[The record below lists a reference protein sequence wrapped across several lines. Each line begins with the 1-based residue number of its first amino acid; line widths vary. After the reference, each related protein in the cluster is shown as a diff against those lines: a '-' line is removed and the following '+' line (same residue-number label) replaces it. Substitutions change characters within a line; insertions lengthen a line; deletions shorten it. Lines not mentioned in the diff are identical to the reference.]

1 MIKELLKSLREYK
14 KLALLS
20 PLLVFGETL
29 LEVLIPFTTADLID
43 TISRGAELSQ
53 IVQTGL
59 LLMLFA
65 LISLSFG
72 TAAGITTANA
82 AAGFGKNLRH
92 DMFAN
97 IQTFSFATLDNFS
110 TPTLV
115 TRMTTDATNVQ
126 TSFMMI
132 LRVGFRAPIMI
143 TIALVMS
150 FIMVGPLAWMYVL
163 IMVPLALGLFLC
175 IWRALP
181 GFRIAFKK
189 YDALNESIEENIKG
203 IRVVKSYVREKFETS
218 KFMHASHN
226 INRYF
231 TDAEKILA
239 LNGPMLNLAVSAF
252 SVAIIYFVS
261 KAIIQTQGIQINVGQ
276 FSTMFT
282 FGFMIL
288 MNLMMFSMIFTM
300 IAMSIESCYR
310 IQEVLEAKTTI
321 HNPEHPVQEVEDGSI
336 DFDHVTFSYS
346 EKAERV
352 ALQDIDL
359 HIAPGE
365 TVGIIGGTGSAK
377 SSLVQLIPRLYD
389 VNKGAVKVG
398 GIDVRDY
405 DVEALRSEV
414 AMVLQKNV
422 LFSGTIAE
430 NLRWGNEAATDDQVI
445 EAARLAQAD
454 EFIETFDEGYNT
466 WIEQGGANVSG
477 GQKQRLCIAR
487 ALLKKPKILILDDST
502 SAVDT
507 KTDAKIRDAFRTYLP
522 ETTKIIIAQ
531 RTGSVEDAD
540 RILVMDNGKIVDSG
554 THDELLEKSPIYR
567 EVYTSQNKQSHDE
580 HMAEKNGKR
589 VAENDGEH

>member
-1 MIKELLKSLREYK
+1 MVKELLQSLREYRK
-14 KLALLS
+14 YALMT

-29 LEVLIPFTTADLID
+29 LEVLIPFTTANLID
-43 TISRGAELSQ
+43 TISRGANLEE
-53 IVQTGL
+53 IVKTGL
-59 LLMLFA
+59 LLLLFA
-65 LISLSFG
+65 LISLLFG
-72 TAAGITTANA
+72 AAAGVTSSTA

-92 DMFAN
+92 DMFSN

-132 LRVGFRAPIMI
+132 LRIGLRAPIMI
-143 TIALVMS
+143 TIALITAFV
-150 FIMVGPLAWMYVL
+150 MVGNLAWMYIL
-163 IMVPLALGLFLC
+163 IMIPLAIGLFLVAW
-175 IWRALP
+175 IALP
-181 GFRIAFKK
+181 TFRVAFRK

-218 KFMHASHN
+218 KFMKASHN
-226 INRYF
+226 INAYF

-239 LNGPMLNLAVSAF
+239 LNGPMLNLSVSIF

-261 KAIIQTQGIQINVGQ
+261 KSIIQTYGVQINVGQ

-282 FGFMIL
+282 YGFMIL
-288 MNLMMFSMIFTM
+288 MNLMMFSMIFTL
-300 IAMSIESCYR
+300 IAMSIESCFR
-310 IQEVLEAKTTI
+310 IEEVLKAKTTI
-321 HNPEHPVQEVEDGSI
+321 HNPEHPITEVKDGSI

-352 ALQDIDL
+352 ALKDIDL
-359 HIAPGE
+359 HIKSGE
-365 TVGIIGGTGSAK
+365 TIGIIGGTGSAK

-389 VNKGAVKVG
+389 VSKGSLKVA
-398 GIDVRDY
+398 GIDVREY
-405 DVEALRSEV
+405 DVDVLRDAV

-430 NLRWGNEAATDDQVI
+430 NLRWGNEDATDDQII

-454 EFIETFDEGYNT
+454 EFIESFEDGYNT
-466 WIEQGGANVSG
+466 WIEQDGANVSG

-507 KTDAKIRDAFRTYLP
+507 KTDAKIREAFRTYLP

-531 RTGSVEDAD
+531 RTGSVADAD
-540 RILVMDNGKIVDSG
+540 RILVMDNGEIVDSG
-554 THDELLEKSPIYR
+554 THEELLGKSSIYR
-567 EVYTSQNKQSHDE
+567 EVYTSQNKQSHDDRFSHKDTDE
-580 HMAEKNGKR
+580 GR
-589 VAENDGEH
+589 